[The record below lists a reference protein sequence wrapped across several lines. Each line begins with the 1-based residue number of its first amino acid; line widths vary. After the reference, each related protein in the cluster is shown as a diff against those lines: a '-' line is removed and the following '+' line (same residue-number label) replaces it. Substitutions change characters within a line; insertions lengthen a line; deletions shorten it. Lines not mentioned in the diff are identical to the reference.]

1 MCMWCNIL
9 LKIRRLRCFL
19 FGFLILSLCSKSNAQ
34 TSKADSSTLHRFFF
48 YDGCIAFS
56 NTRVIPNGLPG
67 KANGIAYTFEKQS
80 LTKARTFIFNIQYNF
95 GRLHNNF
102 MSDKAAAYTLKEINM
117 GGSWLWPVKTG
128 NNRFFVKAG
137 GGIFGHAEYFNPGKM
152 TEVLFVSAN
161 PVGNWN
167 LSVNGAINLA
177 YKWDKL
183 QIRNNLN
190 VPILVGG
197 FFPEYQYFPTP
208 INREPV
214 SYITVPNVF
223 AYFGNFRKVDYTF
236 TLDFI
241 AGKLRYSI
249 GYQLMYNS
257 FIING
262 NTQKYTQNM
271 VGLGIGL

>member
-1 MCMWCNIL
+1 MYYYVSV
-9 LKIRRLRCFL
+9 
-19 FGFLILSLCSKSNAQ
+19 FLILTFCANGSAQISKS
-34 TSKADSSTLHRFFF
+34 DSTARHRFFF

-67 KANGIAYTFEKQS
+67 KTNGIAYTFEKQS

-128 NNRFFVKAG
+128 NNRFLVKAG
-137 GGIFGHAEYFNPGKM
+137 GGVFGNAEYFNPGKM
-152 TEVLFVSAN
+152 TEEFLVVAY

-167 LSVNGAINLA
+167 LSANGAINLA

-197 FFPEYQYFPTP
+197 FFPEYQYFPSH

-214 SYITVPNVF
+214 SYITEPNVL
-223 AYFGNFRKVDYTF
+223 AYFGNYRKVDYTF
-236 TLDFI
+236 TLDFF

-249 GYQLMYNS
+249 GYQFMYNS

-262 NTQKYTQNM
+262 NTQKYMQNM